1 MPGPWPRIF
10 GSVAA
15 LRGRPGGCNPA
26 GSASAPPGRCRPD
39 AGISRT
45 SPELHARRANP
56 QAGMRNGAA
65 GGCPLFEVCSYRA
78 DALAVKSPCPARQDS
93 GANHRHRHREVP
105 YASRSSAGRGE
116 ARKCCCR
123 WMIISVWTFVIFDTA
138 IDLRTGHGDRFYWTI
153 TKTDKARL
161 VCNPAY
167 HLYRDPI
174 YRRLA
179 GRFDLKIYTFSQ
191 QDGA

>member
-15 LRGRPGGCNPA
+15 LRGRPRGCNPA

-45 SPELHARRANP
+45 SPEPHTRRANP

-65 GGCPLFEVCSYRA
+65 DGCPLFEVCSYRA

-93 GANHRHRHREVP
+93 GANHRHRHRHREKH
-105 YASRSSAGRGE
+105 YASRSSARACHL
-116 ARKCCCR
+116 ARKR
-123 WMIISVWTFVIFDTA
+123 VTGQSRDA
-138 IDLRTGHGDRFYWTI
+138 PAGPSELREDFGPRVNI
-153 TKTDKARL
+153 Q
-161 VCNPAY
+161 
-167 HLYRDPI
+167 
-174 YRRLA
+174 YRRRVPYA
-179 GRFDLKIYTFSQ
+179 SATVRRAPMVS
-191 QDGA
+191 AAS